1 MKAKIEIDAS
11 QKEVMYPITKGIRD
25 YLHWFT
31 PIQKDCNVD
40 VMTHCMQQ
48 KVKVEDIVADHDWI
62 LCGQRSNCSAT
73 WDSLDFKEKMKL
85 EKKFGKTANQLQKRL
100 GHLQKRI
107 HNETVEAQK
116 EEAKNFEIIEEEY
129 KDDV

>member
-1 MKAKIEIDAS
+1 
-11 QKEVMYPITKGIRD
+11 
-25 YLHWFT
+25 
-31 PIQKDCNVD
+31 
-40 VMTHCMQQ
+40 
-48 KVKVEDIVADHDWI
+48 
-62 LCGQRSNCSAT
+62 
-73 WDSLDFKEKMKL
+73 MKL